1 MRILAP
7 AKINFGLRIVGV
19 RSDGYHELD
28 SLFLPLDL
36 ADILE
41 VRSADS
47 AHSEVVLQVEGSAPH
62 DASNLAVRAA
72 EAFAKAAGTP
82 LRVEIELTKR
92 TPMAAGLGGGSSD
105 AAAVLRALAEL
116 HPDRVSAAELT
127 RLALSLGADVP
138 FFLDPRPTRVR
149 GVGEQLEP
157 VDALPS
163 LALVLAN
170 PGAPIP
176 TAEAYRAYDALGTA
190 PSAGLARLPDL
201 SRPASDALAPWL
213 ENDLEPAAIRLCPA
227 VARVRQALERA
238 GAVAV
243 GLSGSGATLYG
254 VCRDLA
260 AAREVAAKM
269 EIPAPG
275 WSQVAITAES
285 P

>member
-7 AKINFGLRIVGV
+7 AKINLGLRIVGV
-19 RSDGYHELD
+19 RPDGYHELD

-36 ADILE
+36 ADIVE

-47 AHSEVVLQVEGSAPH
+47 AHNEVLLQVDGIAPN

-82 LRVEIELTKR
+82 LRTEIELTKR

-116 HPDRVSAAELT
+116 HRGRVSTSELT

-149 GVGEQLEP
+149 GIGEQLEP
-157 VDALPS
+157 VAGLPS

-170 PGAPIP
+170 PGAPVP
-176 TAEAYRAYDALGTA
+176 TAEAYRAYDALGA
-190 PSAGLARLPDL
+190 KPSAGLVELPDL
-201 SRPASDALAPWL
+201 SGPASDALVPWL

-227 VARVRQALERA
+227 VARIRQALTRA

-260 AAREVAAKM
+260 DARGVAAKLQ
-269 EIPAPG
+269 IPDPG
-275 WSQVAITAES
+275 WSQVVITAES

>member
-7 AKINFGLRIVGV
+7 AKINLGLRIVGV

-47 AHSEVVLQVEGSAPH
+47 PHSEIALRVEGRAPH
-62 DASNLAVRAA
+62 DASNLAARAA

-82 LRVEIELTKR
+82 LRVEIALAKR
-92 TPMAAGLGGGSSD
+92 IPMAAGLGGGSSD
-105 AAAVLRALAEL
+105 AAAVLRALAEQ
-116 HPDRVSAAELT
+116 HPGRVSPAELA

-138 FFLDPRPTRVR
+138 FFLEPRPTRVR
-149 GVGEQLEP
+149 GIGEQLEP
-157 VDALPS
+157 VAGLPS

-170 PGAPIP
+170 PGAPVP
-176 TAEAYRAYDALGTA
+176 TAEVYRAYDALGTPA
-190 PSAGLARLPDL
+190 SKERSELPDL
-201 SRPASDALAPWL
+201 SRSAIDALAPWL

-227 VARVRQALERA
+227 VARMRQALTRA

-243 GLSGSGATLYG
+243 GLTGSGATLYG
-254 VCRDLA
+254 VCRDVA
-260 AAREVAAKM
+260 AARGVAAKLQ
-269 EIPAPG
+269 IPDPG
-275 WSQVAITAES
+275 WSHVAITAES